1 MTIKMIKLNSL
12 KNKIPVQIRLFLGKA
27 LLFFIV
33 WKIVYG
39 VLSFRSNSLD
49 YVLTMHVGD
58 ASVWVLNNLTTMSG
72 FAAVEDIYSEVY
84 NGETIQHRS
93 SGIYHNDYKVLNI
106 ADACNGLE
114 LIVLFVGFI
123 VCMPSKIKRK
133 ILYIVLGVIVLDVV
147 NIFRCV
153 GLIYLREYYH
163 VYFDFAHHYLFKMVV
178 YGVTFLIWWY
188 YSRKISLK
196 QNEVVQV

>member
-1 MTIKMIKLNSL
+1 MKKLNSF
-12 KNKIPVQIRLFLGKA
+12 KNRIPLPVRLFLGKA
-27 LLFFIV
+27 LLFFVV
-33 WKIVYG
+33 WKMVYG
-39 VLSFRSNSLD
+39 VFIFQSNSLD
-49 YVLTMHVGD
+49 YKLTMHVGD

-72 FAAVEDIYSEVY
+72 FTAIEDVYSEVY
-84 NGETIQHRS
+84 NGEMIEHIS

-114 LIVLFVGFI
+114 LLVLFVGFI

-133 ILYIVLGVIVLDVV
+133 ILYIVLGVIVLDAV
-147 NIFRCV
+147 NILRCV

-163 VYFDFAHHYLFKMVV
+163 VYFDFAHHYLFKIVV

-196 QNEVVQV
+196 QNAAIQVG